1 MESMDPRDAAA
12 ALEQA
17 RLAQGR
23 MAANLRLPGW
33 FYGSIGVTIA
43 VQILTIAIGVVID
56 SAQAHLVLVAG
67 PVLFVATAAIQLT
80 RFRNLNGVWV
90 SGLLS
95 QVVLGSATTASA
107 AYAAGLTGALWAG
120 FAGYWWLSV
129 VCAMA
134 GGAGYI
140 VGGVRWMRLY
150 RGDPQVNAR
159 AESMWWALVL
169 VALAGAG
176 LFLLSMAR

>member
-23 MAANLRLPGW
+23 VAAGLRLPGW

-43 VQILTIAIGVVID
+43 VQILAIAIGAVVD
-56 SAQAHLVLVAG
+56 LPQAHLAAVVGVLI
-67 PVLFVATAAIQLT
+67 FVATAAIQVL
-80 RFRNLNGVWV
+80 RFRSLNGVWV
-90 SGLLS
+90 SGLVS
-95 QVVLGSATTASA
+95 RVVLGTATTASV
-107 AYAAGLTGALWAG
+107 AYAAALAGAIWAG

-129 VCAMA
+129 VCAIA
-134 GGAGYI
+134 GGAGYM
-140 VGGVRWMRLY
+140 VSGMRWMRLY

-159 AESMWWALVL
+159 AESVWWALVL
-169 VALAGAG
+169 TGLAGAG
-176 LFLLSMAR
+176 LFLLSAGR